1 MCEVEIEEVRG
12 LPGSLPKD
20 EKVLW
25 QGQPTWQALAR
36 RCFRVRLVAVY
47 FGIFAV
53 LWSGLALA
61 EGAGVGAAALAGLKL
76 VPIAALGIALL
87 CGLAWL
93 TARTT
98 IYTVTNKRVAI
109 RFGIA
114 LPMTIN
120 LPFVRIGSADM
131 VRYGDDSGDIV
142 LDLTGSDRLA
152 YLHLWPNVRPWRFA
166 KAQPMLR
173 GLPQVREAGRV
184 LAEAM
189 ATAIAER
196 QADERAEAA
205 QAAVREAAENAKRQA
220 GVSKINE
227 RPAAAREG
235 LVPAMPVAA
244 AE

>member
-1 MCEVEIEEVRG
+1 MCEVEIEEVEG
-12 LPGSLPKD
+12 LPGRLPPD
-20 EKVLW
+20 ERVLW
-25 QGQPTWQALAR
+25 QGKPTWQSLAR
-36 RCFRVRLVAVY
+36 RCFRVRMVAVY
-47 FGIFAV
+47 FGIFAL
-53 LWSGLALA
+53 LWAGLALA
-61 EGAGVGAAALAGLKL
+61 EGAGVFAAALAGLKL

-87 CGLAWL
+87 MGLAYL

-114 LPMTIN
+114 LPMTVN

-131 VRYGDDSGDIV
+131 VRYADDSGDIV
-142 LDLTGSDRLA
+142 LSLTGPDRLA
-152 YLHLWPNVRPWRFA
+152 YLHLWPHVKPWRFA

-189 ATAIAER
+189 AEAIAAR
-196 QADERAEAA
+196 QAAERAE
-205 QAAVREAAENAKRQA
+205 EARISQGVVQGISQP

-227 RPAAAREG
+227 RAGAGREG
-235 LVPAMPVAA
+235 LRPAMPVAA